1 MSTTEPTTDTRDA
14 TDQDAP
20 QGWRKIIHQPRYRMM
35 VFAMIGVVSL
45 SLGRVLSGN
54 DDLTSSGTFGVA
66 LRTAAPIALAGL
78 AGLFAERSGTVNIG
92 LEGMMI
98 MGTIFAGWW
107 GWQYGPWMAVV
118 GGLVGGALAGLLM
131 SLATT
136 TFGVN
141 HIVAGF
147 AINILA
153 PGVARF
159 MANELFTGVPG
170 GSVTSSPGNAGAM
183 GRFTMPFLSGG
194 DLFGWQTPDMLG
206 WFERQGWFVI
216 ADLAG
221 FGRGI
226 TTNVT
231 YDVVLT
237 ILIFVLAGYVVWR
250 TSFGLRLRAAGERPA
265 AADSLGVSV
274 VRMRYYGL
282 TISGALAGLGGA
294 VLVLFA
300 NRYQE
305 QQVAGRGFL
314 GLATLI
320 FGNWRPAGI
329 AAGAGLFGY
338 AQGITLRTSPEQVVR
353 ALLLAAA
360 IGLGMSAVWMLLS
373 RNFTGMGIAALIGIA
388 LFWAWFVTDRP
399 NNQLVF
405 VTPYVVTLVAVSVG
419 AQRLRPPA
427 EEGIPWFKGN
437 L

>member
-1 MSTTEPTTDTRDA
+1 MTSTQNVPADLTA
-14 TDQDAP
+14 DAP
-20 QGWRKIIHQPRYRMM
+20 LGWRKVIHTPRYRMM
-35 VFAMIGVVSL
+35 IFAMIGVVSM
-45 SLGRVLSGN
+45 SLGRILSGN

-118 GGLVGGALAGLLM
+118 GGIVGGILAGLLM

-159 MANELFTGVPG
+159 MANVLFTGVPG
-170 GSVTSSPGNAGAM
+170 GSVTSSPGNRGSM
-183 GRFTMPFLSGG
+183 GRVTMPFTACG
-194 DLFGWQTPDMLG
+194 DLFGWQTPDVFG
-206 WFERQGWFVI
+206 WFERQGWFVL
-216 ADLAG
+216 ADSGG
-221 FGRGI
+221 FAKGM
-226 TTNVT
+226 TTNVS

-237 ILIFVLAGYVVWR
+237 AAIFVLAGYVVWS
-250 TSFGLRLRAAGERPA
+250 TSLGLRLRAAGERPA
-265 AADSLGVSV
+265 AAESLGVSV
-274 VRMRYYGL
+274 AKMRYIGL
-282 TISGALAGLGGA
+282 AISGGLAGLGGA

-353 ALLLAAA
+353 ALLLSAA
-360 IGLGMSAVWMLLS
+360 IGLGLSAVWMLVT
-373 RNFTGMGIAALIGIA
+373 RNFTGMGIAALIAIA
-388 LFWAWFVTDRP
+388 LFWAYFVAERP

-427 EEGIPWFKGN
+427 EEGIPWFKGQT
-437 L
+437 

>member
-1 MSTTEPTTDTRDA
+1 MSVTATDTTRNPDSPDDV
-14 TDQDAP
+14 T
-20 QGWRKIIHQPRYRMM
+20 GWRRIVFQPRYRMM
-35 VFAMIGVVSL
+35 VFAMIGVVSMSIARL
-45 SLGRVLSGN
+45 ASDN
-54 DDLTSSGTFGVA
+54 DDLTSGGTFGVA
-66 LRTAAPIALAGL
+66 LRTTAPIALAGL

-107 GWQYGPWMAVV
+107 GWEFGPWMAIVGGVV
-118 GGLVGGALAGLLM
+118 GGMLAGLLM
-131 SLATT
+131 SVATT

-159 MANELFTGVPG
+159 MANVLFTGEPG
-170 GSVTSSPGNAGAM
+170 GSVTSSPGNRGSM
-183 GRFTMPFLSGG
+183 GRFTMPFTSGG
-194 DLFGWQTPDMLG
+194 DLFGWTTPNIFG
-206 WFERQGWFVI
+206 WFEEQGWFI
-216 ADLAG
+216 LADLAG
-221 FGRGI
+221 FGVGM
-226 TTNVT
+226 TTDVS

-237 ILIFVLAGYVVWR
+237 ILVFVLAGYVVWR
-250 TSFGLRLRAAGERPA
+250 TPFGLRLRSAGERPA

-274 VRMRYYGL
+274 VKMRYYGL
-282 TISGALAGLGGA
+282 AISGGLAGMGGA

-338 AQGITLRTSPEQVVR
+338 AQGITLRTNPEQVVR

-360 IGLGMSAVWMLLS
+360 IGLGLSAVWMLLS
-373 RNFTGMGIAALIGIA
+373 RNFTGMGIAVLIGIA
-388 LFWAWFVTDRP
+388 LFWAYFAAERP

-427 EEGIPWFKGN
+427 EEGVPWFKGQ

>member
-1 MSTTEPTTDTRDA
+1 MSTTIEETTTTEPT
-14 TDQDAP
+14 
-20 QGWRKIIHQPRYRMM
+20 GWRRIIHQPRYRMM
-35 VFAMIGVVSL
+35 AFAMIGVVSM

-78 AGLFAERSGTVNIG
+78 AGLFSERSGTVNIG

-107 GWQYGPWMAVV
+107 GWEFGPWMAVV
-118 GGLVGGALAGLLM
+118 GGIVGGVLAGLLM

-159 MANELFTGVPG
+159 MSNELFTGVPG
-170 GSVTSSPGNAGAM
+170 GSVTSSPGNSGSM

-194 DLFGWQTPDMLG
+194 DLFGWTTPDMFG
-206 WFERQGWFVI
+206 WFERQGWFVL
-216 ADLAG
+216 ADAAG
-221 FGRGI
+221 LLGGL
-226 TTNVT
+226 TSEVT

-237 ILIFVLAGYVVWR
+237 ILLFIGAGYVLWH
-250 TSFGLRLRAAGERPA
+250 TSLGLRLRAAGERPA

-274 VRMRYYGL
+274 TLMRHAGL
-282 TISGALAGLGGA
+282 AISGGLAGLGGA

-305 QQVAGRGFL
+305 NQVAGRGFL

-320 FGNWRPAGI
+320 FGNWRPVGI

-338 AQGITLRTSPEQVVR
+338 AQGVTLRTNPDQVVR

-360 IGLGMSAVWMLLS
+360 IGLTLSAVWMLAT
-373 RNFTGMGIAALIGIA
+373 RNLTGLGIAVLIAVA
-388 LFWAWFVTDRP
+388 LFWGYYVAERP

-427 EEGIPWFKGN
+427 EEGIPWIKGN
-437 L
+437 P

>member
-1 MSTTEPTTDTRDA
+1 MNL
-14 TDQDAP
+14 
-20 QGWRKIIHQPRYRMM
+20 WNKILHQPRYRMM
-35 VFAMIGVVSL
+35 VFALIGVVSM
-45 SLGRVLSGN
+45 SVGRVLSDN
-54 DDLTSSGTFGVA
+54 NDLTSGGTIGVA

-92 LEGMMI
+92 LEGMMV

-107 GWQYGPWMAVV
+107 GWQYGPWMAIL
-118 GGLVGGALAGLLM
+118 GGIIGGMLAGLLM
-131 SLATT
+131 SVATT

-170 GSVTSSPGNAGAM
+170 GSVTSSPGNSGPM
-183 GRFTMPFLSGG
+183 GRFTMPITSGG
-194 DLFGWQTPDMLG
+194 DFFGWSSPNILRGLEDRG
-206 WFERQGWFVI
+206 WFI
-216 ADLAG
+216 LSDLAG
-221 FGRGI
+221 AFRGL
-226 TTNVT
+226 TSNLS
-231 YDVVLT
+231 YDVLLT
-237 ILIFVLAGYVVWR
+237 IIVFVGATYLLWR
-250 TSFGLRLRAAGERPA
+250 TPIGLRLRAAGERPA

-274 VRMRYYGL
+274 AKMRYLGL
-282 TISGALAGLGGA
+282 AISGGLAGMGGA

-329 AAGAGLFGY
+329 AVGAGLFGY
-338 AQGITLRTSPEQVVR
+338 AQGITLRTNPDQVVR

-360 IGLGMSAVWMLLS
+360 VALGLSAVWMLAS
-373 RNFTGMGIAALIGIA
+373 RNFRAMGFVALVAIAM
-388 LFWAWFVTDRP
+388 FWAYFVTERP

-427 EEGIPWFKGN
+427 EEGIPWFKGQ

>member
-1 MSTTEPTTDTRDA
+1 MSTTLANDTVK
-14 TDQDAP
+14 QDEVT
-20 QGWRKIIHQPRYRMM
+20 GLRRIIHQPRYRMM
-35 VFAMIGVVSL
+35 AFAMIGVVSM
-45 SLGRVLSGN
+45 SLGRIFSDN
-54 DDLTSSGTFGVA
+54 SDLTSGGTFGVA

-92 LEGMMI
+92 LEGMMV

-107 GWQYGPWMAVV
+107 GWQFGPWMAIL
-118 GGLVGGALAGLLM
+118 GGIIGGMLAGLLM
-131 SLATT
+131 SVATT

-153 PGVARF
+153 PGIARF
-159 MANELFTGVPG
+159 MANILFTDAPG
-170 GSVTSSPGNAGAM
+170 GAITSSPGNRGSI
-183 GRFTMPFLSGG
+183 GRLTLPFTSGG
-194 DLFGWQTPDMLG
+194 DLFGWTTPDIFGWLERRG
-206 WFERQGWFVI
+206 WFILG
-216 ADLAG
+216 DLG
-221 FGRGI
+221 GLGRGL
-226 TTNVT
+226 TTNVS

-237 ILIFVLAGYVVWR
+237 AVVFVLAGYVLWR
-250 TSFGLRLRAAGERPA
+250 TPIGLRLRAAGERPA

-274 VRMRYYGL
+274 TRMRYLGL
-282 TISGALAGLGGA
+282 AISGGLAGMGGA

-305 QQVAGRGFL
+305 NQVAGRGFL

-338 AQGITLRTSPEQVVR
+338 AQGITLRTNPEQVVR

-360 IGLGMSAVWMLLS
+360 IGLGLSAVYMLAS

-388 LFWAWFVTDRP
+388 LFWAYFVAERP

-427 EEGIPWFKGN
+427 EAGIPWFKGQ

>member
-1 MSTTEPTTDTRDA
+1 VTAPTIPAAATTPVPPR
-14 TDQDAP
+14 
-20 QGWRKIIHQPRYRMM
+20 GWRVVVETPRYRMM
-35 VFAMIGVVSL
+35 VFAMIGVVSM
-45 SLGRVLSGN
+45 SLGRMISDV

-66 LRTAAPIALAGL
+66 LRTAMPIAMAGL

-92 LEGMMI
+92 LEGMMV
-98 MGTIFAGWW
+98 MGTVFAGWW
-107 GWQYGPWMAVV
+107 GWEYGPWMAIVGGVV
-118 GGLVGGALAGLLM
+118 GGVLAALLM
-131 SLATT
+131 SVATT

-159 MANELFTGVPG
+159 MANVLFTGVPG
-170 GSVTSSPGNAGAM
+170 GSVTSSPGNSGSI
-183 GRFTMPFLSGG
+183 GRFTMPVLSGG
-194 DLFGWQTPDMLG
+194 WDTPDVLG
-206 WFERQGWFVI
+206 WFEDQGWFVI

-221 FGRGI
+221 FGKGM
-226 TTNVT
+226 TSNVS
-231 YDVVLT
+231 YDVMIGIGLF
-237 ILIFVLAGYVVWR
+237 FVSGYVLWR
-250 TSFGLRLRAAGERPA
+250 TPFGLRLRAAGERPA

-274 VRMRYYGL
+274 IRMRYYGMA
-282 TISGALAGLGGA
+282 ISGALAGFGGA

-305 QQVAGRGFL
+305 NQVAGRGFL

-338 AQGITLRTSPEQVVR
+338 AQGITLRTSPEQLVR
-353 ALLLAAA
+353 ALVLAAA
-360 IGLGMSAVWMLLS
+360 IGLTLMAIWMLITRS
-373 RNFTGMGIAALIGIA
+373 FTGMGVALAIAAVM
-388 LFWAWFVTDRP
+388 FWAYNVAERP

-405 VTPYVVTLVAVSVG
+405 VTPYVVTLVAVSLG

-427 EEGIPWFKGN
+427 EEGIPWIKGGQS
-437 L
+437 

>member
-1 MSTTEPTTDTRDA
+1 MSLWD
-14 TDQDAP
+14 
-20 QGWRKIIHQPRYRMM
+20 KILHQPRYRMM
-35 VFAMIGVVSL
+35 VFALIGVVSM
-45 SLGRVLSGN
+45 SVGRVLSDN
-54 DDLTSSGTFGVA
+54 SDLTSAGTIGVA

-92 LEGMMI
+92 LEGMMV

-107 GWQYGPWMAVV
+107 GWQYGPWMAIL
-118 GGLVGGALAGLLM
+118 GGIIGGILAGLLM
-131 SLATT
+131 SVATT

-170 GSVTSSPGNAGAM
+170 GSVTSSPGNSSPM
-183 GRFTMPFLSGG
+183 GRFTMPVTSGG
-194 DLFGWQTPDMLG
+194 DLFGWSSPNLLQGLENRG
-206 WFERQGWFVI
+206 WFI
-216 ADLAG
+216 LSDLAG
-221 FGRGI
+221 AFRGL
-226 TTNVT
+226 TTNIS
-231 YDVVLT
+231 YDVLLT
-237 ILIFVLAGYVVWR
+237 IVIFVGATYLLLR
-250 TSFGLRLRAAGERPA
+250 TPFGLRLRAAGERPA

-274 VRMRYYGL
+274 VKMRYLGL
-282 TISGALAGLGGA
+282 GISGGLAGMGGA

-329 AAGAGLFGY
+329 AVGAGLFGY
-338 AQGITLRTSPEQVVR
+338 AQGITLRTNPDQVVR

-360 IGLGMSAVWMLLS
+360 VALGLSAVWMLAT
-373 RNFTGMGIAALIGIA
+373 RNFRAMSFVALIAIA
-388 LFWAWFVTDRP
+388 VFWAYFVTERP

-427 EEGIPWFKGN
+427 EEGIPWFKGQ

>member
-1 MSTTEPTTDTRDA
+1 MS
-14 TDQDAP
+14 
-20 QGWRKIIHQPRYRMM
+20 
-35 VFAMIGVVSL
+35 V
-45 SLGRVLSGN
+45 
-54 DDLTSSGTFGVA
+54 
-66 LRTAAPIALAGL
+66 
-78 AGLFAERSGTVNIG
+78 
-92 LEGMMI
+92 
-98 MGTIFAGWW
+98 
-107 GWQYGPWMAVV
+107 
-118 GGLVGGALAGLLM
+118 
-131 SLATT
+131 ATT

-170 GSVTSSPGNAGAM
+170 GSVTSSPGNSSPM
-183 GRFTMPFLSGG
+183 GRFTMPFTSGG
-194 DLFGWQTPDMLG
+194 DLFGWSSPNLLKGLEDRG
-206 WFERQGWFVI
+206 WFI
-216 ADLAG
+216 LSDLAG
-221 FGRGI
+221 AGRGL
-226 TTNVT
+226 TTNIS
-231 YDVVLT
+231 YDVLLT
-237 ILIFVLAGYVVWR
+237 IVIFAGATYILWR
-250 TSFGLRLRAAGERPA
+250 TPFGLRLRAAGERPA

-274 VRMRYYGL
+274 VKMRYIGL
-282 TISGALAGLGGA
+282 AISGGLAGMGGA

-329 AAGAGLFGY
+329 AVGAGLFGY
-338 AQGITLRTSPEQVVR
+338 AQGITLRTNPDQVVR

-360 IGLGMSAVWMLLS
+360 VALGLSAIWMLAS
-373 RNFTGMGIAALIGIA
+373 RNFRAMGFVALIAIA
-388 LFWAWFVTDRP
+388 MFWAYFVTERP

-427 EEGIPWFKGN
+427 EEGIPWFKGQ

>member
-1 MSTTEPTTDTRDA
+1 MSTTI
-14 TDQDAP
+14 DAP
-20 QGWRKIIHQPRYRMM
+20 DITSDEPRGWRRVIMLPRYRMM
-35 VFAMIGVVSL
+35 IFAMVGVVSM

-78 AGLFAERSGTVNIG
+78 AGLYAERSGTVNIG

-107 GWQYGPWMAVV
+107 GWEYGPWMA
-118 GGLVGGALAGLLM
+118 LVGGILGGVLAGLLM
-131 SLATT
+131 SVATT

-159 MANELFTGVPG
+159 MANELFTDVPG
-170 GSVTSSPGNAGAM
+170 GSVTSSPGNSGSM
-183 GRFTMPFLSGG
+183 GRFTMPFTSGG
-194 DLFGWQTPDMLG
+194 ELFGWTTPDVLG
-206 WFERQGWFVI
+206 WFEDQGWFVI

-221 FGRGI
+221 FARGM
-226 TTNVT
+226 TVNVS
-231 YDVVLT
+231 YDVILT
-237 ILIFVLAGYVVWR
+237 VGLFVLSAYLLWS
-250 TSFGLRLRAAGERPA
+250 TSIGLRLRAAGERPA

-274 VRMRYYGL
+274 AAMRYLGL
-282 TISGALAGLGGA
+282 AISGGLAGMGGA
-294 VLVLFA
+294 VLVLFS

-305 QQVAGRGFL
+305 NQVAGRGFL

-353 ALLLAAA
+353 ALLLSAA
-360 IGLGMSAVWMLLS
+360 IGLGLSAVWMLLT
-373 RNFTGMGIAALIGIA
+373 RNFTGMGIAVLIGIA
-388 LFWAWFVTDRP
+388 LFWAYLTAERP

-427 EEGIPWFKGN
+427 EEGIPWFKGQS
-437 L
+437 

>member
-1 MSTTEPTTDTRDA
+1 MSLWD
-14 TDQDAP
+14 
-20 QGWRKIIHQPRYRMM
+20 KILHQPRYRMM
-35 VFAMIGVVSL
+35 VFALIGVVSM
-45 SLGRVLSGN
+45 SVGRVLSDN
-54 DDLTSSGTFGVA
+54 SDLTSAGTIGVA

-92 LEGMMI
+92 LEGMMV

-107 GWQYGPWMAVV
+107 GWQYGPWMAIL
-118 GGLVGGALAGLLM
+118 GGIIGGILAGLLM
-131 SLATT
+131 SVATT

-170 GSVTSSPGNAGAM
+170 GSVTSSPGNSSPM
-183 GRFTMPFLSGG
+183 GRFTMPVTSGG
-194 DLFGWQTPDMLG
+194 DLFGWSSPNLLQGLENRG
-206 WFERQGWFVI
+206 WFI
-216 ADLAG
+216 LSDLAG
-221 FGRGI
+221 AFRGL
-226 TTNVT
+226 TTNIS
-231 YDVVLT
+231 YDVLLT
-237 ILIFVLAGYVVWR
+237 IVIFVGATYLLWR
-250 TSFGLRLRAAGERPA
+250 TPLGLRLRAAGERPA

-274 VRMRYYGL
+274 VKMRYLGL
-282 TISGALAGLGGA
+282 GISGGLAGMGGA

-329 AAGAGLFGY
+329 AVGAGLFGY
-338 AQGITLRTSPEQVVR
+338 AQGITLRTNPDQVVR

-360 IGLGMSAVWMLLS
+360 VALGLSAVWMLAT
-373 RNFTGMGIAALIGIA
+373 RNFRAMSFVALIAIA
-388 LFWAWFVTDRP
+388 VFWAYFVTERP

-427 EEGIPWFKGN
+427 EEGIPWFKGQ

>member
-1 MSTTEPTTDTRDA
+1 MSLWD
-14 TDQDAP
+14 
-20 QGWRKIIHQPRYRMM
+20 KILHQPRYRMM
-35 VFAMIGVVSL
+35 VFALIGVVSM
-45 SLGRVLSGN
+45 SVGRVLSDN
-54 DDLTSSGTFGVA
+54 SDLTSAGTIGAA

-92 LEGMMI
+92 LEGMMV

-107 GWQYGPWMAVV
+107 GWQYGPWMAIL
-118 GGLVGGALAGLLM
+118 GGIIGGMLAGLLM
-131 SLATT
+131 SVATT

-170 GSVTSSPGNAGAM
+170 GSVTSSPGNSSPM
-183 GRFTMPFLSGG
+183 GRFTMPVTSGG
-194 DLFGWQTPDMLG
+194 DLFGWSSPNLLQGLENRG
-206 WFERQGWFVI
+206 WFI
-216 ADLAG
+216 LSDLAG
-221 FGRGI
+221 AFRGF
-226 TTNVT
+226 TTNIS
-231 YDVVLT
+231 YDVLLT
-237 ILIFVLAGYVVWR
+237 IVIFVGAAYLLWR
-250 TSFGLRLRAAGERPA
+250 TPLGLRLRAAGERPA

-274 VRMRYYGL
+274 VKMRYLGL
-282 TISGALAGLGGA
+282 GISGGLAGMGGA

-329 AAGAGLFGY
+329 ALGAGLFGY
-338 AQGITLRTSPEQVVR
+338 AQGITLRTNPDQVVR

-360 IGLGMSAVWMLLS
+360 VALGLSAVWMLAT
-373 RNFTGMGIAALIGIA
+373 RNFRAMSFVALIAIA
-388 LFWAWFVTDRP
+388 VFWAYFVTERP

-427 EEGIPWFKGN
+427 EEGIPWFKGQ

>member
-1 MSTTEPTTDTRDA
+1 MNL
-14 TDQDAP
+14 
-20 QGWRKIIHQPRYRMM
+20 WNKILHQPRYRMM
-35 VFAMIGVVSL
+35 VFALIGVVSM
-45 SLGRVLSGN
+45 SVGRVLSDN
-54 DDLTSSGTFGVA
+54 NDLTSGGTIGVA

-92 LEGMMI
+92 LEGMMV

-107 GWQYGPWMAVV
+107 GWQYGPWMAIL
-118 GGLVGGALAGLLM
+118 GGIIGGMLAGLLM
-131 SLATT
+131 SVATT

-170 GSVTSSPGNAGAM
+170 GSVTSSPGNSAPM
-183 GRFTMPFLSGG
+183 GRFTMPITSGG
-194 DLFGWQTPDMLG
+194 DFFGWSSPNLLQVLEDRG
-206 WFERQGWFVI
+206 WFI
-216 ADLAG
+216 LSDLAG
-221 FGRGI
+221 VFRGLTSNI
-226 TTNVT
+226 S
-231 YDVVLT
+231 YDVLLT
-237 ILIFVLAGYVVWR
+237 IIVFVAATYLLWR
-250 TSFGLRLRAAGERPA
+250 TPIGLRLRAAGERPA

-274 VRMRYYGL
+274 VKMRYLGL
-282 TISGALAGLGGA
+282 AISGGLAGMGGA

-329 AAGAGLFGY
+329 AVGAGLFGY
-338 AQGITLRTSPEQVVR
+338 AQGITLRTNPDQVVR

-360 IGLGMSAVWMLLS
+360 VALGLSAVWMLAS
-373 RNFTGMGIAALIGIA
+373 RNFRAMGFVALVAIAM
-388 LFWAWFVTDRP
+388 FWAYFVTERP

-427 EEGIPWFKGN
+427 EEGIPWFKGQ

>member
-1 MSTTEPTTDTRDA
+1 MNL
-14 TDQDAP
+14 
-20 QGWRKIIHQPRYRMM
+20 WNKILHQPRYRMM
-35 VFAMIGVVSL
+35 VFALIGVVSM
-45 SLGRVLSGN
+45 SVGRVLSDN
-54 DDLTSSGTFGVA
+54 NDLTSGGTIGVA

-92 LEGMMI
+92 LEGMMV

-107 GWQYGPWMAVV
+107 GWQYGPWMAIL
-118 GGLVGGALAGLLM
+118 GGIIGGMLAGLLM
-131 SLATT
+131 SVATT

-170 GSVTSSPGNAGAM
+170 GSVTSSPGNSGPM
-183 GRFTMPFLSGG
+183 SRFTMPITSGG
-194 DLFGWQTPDMLG
+194 DFFGWSSPNILRGLEDRG
-206 WFERQGWFVI
+206 WFI
-216 ADLAG
+216 LSDLAG
-221 FGRGI
+221 AFRGL
-226 TTNVT
+226 TSNLS
-231 YDVVLT
+231 YDVLLT
-237 ILIFVLAGYVVWR
+237 IIVFVGATYLLWR
-250 TSFGLRLRAAGERPA
+250 TPIGLRLRAAGERPA

-274 VRMRYYGL
+274 VKMRYLGL
-282 TISGALAGLGGA
+282 AISGGLAGMGGA

-329 AAGAGLFGY
+329 AVGAGLFGY
-338 AQGITLRTSPEQVVR
+338 AQGITLRTNPDQVVR

-360 IGLGMSAVWMLLS
+360 VALGLSAVWMLAS
-373 RNFTGMGIAALIGIA
+373 RNFRAMGFVALVAIAM
-388 LFWAWFVTDRP
+388 FWAYFVTERP

-427 EEGIPWFKGN
+427 EEGIPWFKGQ

>member
-1 MSTTEPTTDTRDA
+1 MSV
-14 TDQDAP
+14 
-20 QGWRKIIHQPRYRMM
+20 WHKILHQPRYRMM
-35 VFAMIGVVSL
+35 VFALIGVISMSV
-45 SLGRVLSGN
+45 GRVVSDN
-54 DDLTSSGTFGVA
+54 SDLTSGGTFGVA

-92 LEGMMI
+92 LEGMMV

-107 GWQYGPWMAVV
+107 GWQYGPWMAIL
-118 GGLVGGALAGLLM
+118 GGIIGGMLAGLLM
-131 SLATT
+131 SVATT

-170 GSVTSSPGNAGAM
+170 GSVTSSPGNSSPM
-183 GRFTMPFLSGG
+183 GRFTMPFTSGG
-194 DLFGWQTPDMLG
+194 DLFGWSSPNLLRGLEDRG
-206 WFERQGWFVI
+206 WFI
-216 ADLAG
+216 LSDLAG
-221 FGRGI
+221 AGRGL
-226 TTNVT
+226 TTNIS
-231 YDVVLT
+231 YDVLLT
-237 ILIFVLAGYVVWR
+237 IVIFAGATYILWR
-250 TSFGLRLRAAGERPA
+250 TPFGLRLRAAGERPA

-274 VRMRYYGL
+274 VKMRYIGL
-282 TISGALAGLGGA
+282 AISGGLAGMGGA

-329 AAGAGLFGY
+329 AVGAGLFGY
-338 AQGITLRTSPEQVVR
+338 AQGITLRTNPDQVVR

-360 IGLGMSAVWMLLS
+360 VALGLSAIWMLAS
-373 RNFTGMGIAALIGIA
+373 RNFRAMGFVALIAIA
-388 LFWAWFVTDRP
+388 MFWAYFVTERP

-427 EEGIPWFKGN
+427 EEGIPWFKGQ